1 MDTENLK
8 PYSVIFDEVY
18 SQHYLVPRKFECGGL
33 PPMKLKKLEI
43 SGFKS
48 FPEKA
53 AIDFPP
59 GISAVVGPNGC
70 GKSNIVDALRWVMG
84 EQSVKQLRG
93 KNMEDVIFAG
103 TKGKP
108 PLNMAEVSL
117 TLLNDNG
124 SAPEELRNFPEIN
137 VTRRLFRSGESAYFI
152 NRQPCRLKDIHNVF
166 MGSGMGAKT
175 YAVIQQGNIGA
186 ITDAGPDE
194 RRLFIE
200 EAAGVTRYK
209 NRKKEAL
216 RKVAA
221 THQNL
226 LRVSDII
233 TEVDRQMKGLK
244 RQARKAERFKKYSD
258 RLKTLNIQLGVH
270 YYDDYAKKLVNT
282 TKLLQASKDEDL
294 QHTSQLKKIDAA
306 VEAIKMKRW
315 QKNQEISA
323 QKSQSFEAQ
332 RKIDRLETENDH
344 QRNEVE
350 RIANEVVGLEAA
362 KNGLEEKNAGLIEEI
377 ASVEA
382 EYQTLADQKNQVAA
396 QIEAKQSEY
405 QQVREELAQLNRQ
418 LESNKSSLMALVA
431 DEARY
436 KNTYQNAS
444 QNKENLARRRN
455 RIDQD
460 IEAAQQE
467 VRKAQEG
474 VAIFEK
480 EIGRL
485 RENIAV
491 LKNKLFKIEEQLNS
505 KIAALSRQVKQ
516 TQSTEMMR
524 NQVRSQLAA
533 LKKMAESYAWYRDGV
548 QAIMQIQ
555 SDGAGSSE
563 PPKSNSQAA
572 FSKDILGLM
581 AEVLEPEPSY
591 ETAVESVLGDALQYI
606 VVKNQDAG
614 IAAIDYLQTSGE
626 GRSGFIPLPTIKPVS
641 TQVVDDPQSSDR
653 LLTHVSVK
661 PGFENIAQALLGHVC
676 VAEDMRAAQA
686 LFNRN
691 GRIQTIVT
699 KNGNIISHQGIFV
712 GGSKEKLSNILTKR
726 QELKTLES
734 QAVRLDKKVTAE
746 QKAQEALEKEVRGLE
761 TTLQQHIEN
770 KENLLIEERDTEKS
784 LYQAAE
790 ERKHAR
796 RHLEI
801 LQLEREQLVGEE
813 NDIDLEISKYH
824 QAIREIEQNVHSA
837 QQAVTDVN
845 TKISQITNSMEA
857 YNQQVIDLR
866 LKHTSVIASVDN
878 NRNTLR
884 RLQDFFQ
891 DGSKRLEQ
899 LAEDI
904 RLKKEKRAALK
915 IKIEKIGE
923 DLTGMYAGFKL
934 LKEALQHNESD
945 YVTIDTELQQKDG
958 MVSDIQKARET
969 TLQNIRLLELEQS
982 EQAIK
987 QENIATRLQE
997 KYYQRLDQL
1006 RQQVESLPENA
1017 AVLIKEMEAE
1027 VETLRS
1033 RISRIGDV
1041 NLGAIDEYDEYK
1053 TRYDFLIEQKEDLE
1067 KAIQDLHKVIKK
1079 INRITQERFMHTF
1092 NAVNEKLI
1100 EVFPKLFEGGT
1111 AKLVLTNPED
1121 PLETGVEFMIHPPGK
1136 KLTRMSL
1143 LSGGEKAMSAIA
1155 FIFSI
1160 FLIKPT
1166 SFCLMDE
1173 IDAPLDDANVF
1184 RFNDLLQVIGKKSQI
1199 IMITHNKRSMEF
1211 ADTLFGITMGEKGVS
1226 KIVSVNFDQ
1235 QAN

>member
-1 MDTENLK
+1 
-8 PYSVIFDEVY
+8 
-18 SQHYLVPRKFECGGL
+18 
-33 PPMKLKKLEI
+33 MKLKKLEI

-93 KNMEDVIFAG
+93 KNMEDVIFSG

-108 PLNMAEVSL
+108 PVNMAEVSL

-124 SAPEELRNFPEIN
+124 SAPEELRDFTEIN

-186 ITDAGPDE
+186 ITDAGPEE

-244 RQARKAERFKKYSD
+244 RQARKAERFKKYSH
-258 RLKTLNIQLGVH
+258 RLKTLNIQLGIH
-270 YYDDYAKKLVNT
+270 YYDDFAEKLAKT
-282 TKLLQASKDEDL
+282 AKLLQDSKDEDL
-294 QHTSQLKKIDAA
+294 QHTSRLKKIDAA

-332 RKIDRLETENDH
+332 RKIDRMETEIDH

-362 KNGLEEKNAGLIEEI
+362 KNGLEEKNAGLIEEV
-377 ASVEA
+377 AAVEA
-382 EYQTLADQKNQVAA
+382 EYQTLAEQKNQVAT
-396 QIEAKQSEY
+396 QIEAKQIEY
-405 QQVREELAQLNRQ
+405 QQIREKLSQLNQQ
-418 LESNKSSLMALVA
+418 LENNKSTLMALVA

-444 QNKENLARRRN
+444 QNKENLTRRRN

-460 IEAAQQE
+460 IEAARRE

-474 VAIFEK
+474 VSIYEK
-480 EIGRL
+480 QIGRL

-491 LKNKLFKIEEQLNS
+491 LKNKLLSIEEQVNS

-516 TQSTEMMR
+516 TQTIEMER

-555 SDGAGSSE
+555 SEGAHTSASRSKTAAS
-563 PPKSNSQAA
+563 PKNDDQVA
-572 FSKDILGLM
+572 FSQDIMGLM

-614 IAAIDYLQTSGE
+614 IAAIDYLQTSGA
-626 GRSGFIPLPTIKPVS
+626 GRSGFIPLPNIKPVA
-641 TQVVDDPQSSDR
+641 THMADDPQSSDR

-661 PGFENIAQALLGHVC
+661 PGFEKIADALLGHVC
-676 VAEDMRAAQA
+676 VTEDMRAAQA

-691 GRIQTIVT
+691 GRVQTIVT

-712 GGSKEKLSNILTKR
+712 GGSKAKLSNILTKR
-726 QELKTLES
+726 QELKTLS
-734 QAVRLDKKVTAE
+734 RQATRLDKKVIAE
-746 QKAQEALEKEVRGLE
+746 QKAQETLEKEVRSLE
-761 TTLQQHIEN
+761 SSLQQHIES
-770 KENLLIEERDTEKS
+770 KENLLIDERDTEKN

-790 ERKHAR
+790 ELKHAG

-801 LQLEREQLVGEE
+801 LQLEREQLLGEE

-824 QAIREIEQNVHSA
+824 QAINQIEQSVRKA
-837 QQAVTDVN
+837 QKAVTDTN
-845 TKISQITNSMEA
+845 LSISQITTSMEA
-857 YNQQVIDLR
+857 YNQKIIDLR
-866 LKHTSVIASVDN
+866 LKHTAVVASVDN

-884 RLQDFFQ
+884 RLQDFWQ
-891 DGSKRLEQ
+891 DGSNRLEQ
-899 LAEDI
+899 LAQEI
-904 RLKKEKRAALK
+904 QLKKEKRAALK
-915 IKIEKIGE
+915 VKIEKTGE
-923 DLTGMYAGFKL
+923 DLAGMYASFKQ
-934 LKEALQHNESD
+934 LKEALQHSESD

-958 MVSDIQKARET
+958 LVSDIQKARET

-987 QENIATRLQE
+987 QENIANRLQE
-997 KYYQRLDQL
+997 KYYQRIDQL
-1006 RQQVESLPENA
+1006 RLQVENLPENPA
-1017 AVLIKEMEAE
+1017 ALIREMEVE

-1041 NLGAIDEYDEYK
+1041 NLGAIDEYDELK
-1053 TRYDFLIEQKEDLE
+1053 ARYDFLIEQKEDLE

-1079 INRITQERFMHTF
+1079 INRITQERFINTF
-1092 NAVNEKLI
+1092 NAVNTKLI

-1111 AKLVLTNPED
+1111 AKLVLTNPGD
-1121 PLETGVEFMIHPPGK
+1121 PLETGVEYMIHPPGK

-1155 FIFSI
+1155 FLFSI

-1184 RFNDLLQVIGKKSQI
+1184 RFNDLLQVIGQKSQI

-1226 KIVSVNFDQ
+1226 KVVSVNFDQ
-1235 QAN
+1235 QSN

>member
-1 MDTENLK
+1 
-8 PYSVIFDEVY
+8 
-18 SQHYLVPRKFECGGL
+18 
-33 PPMKLKKLEI
+33 MKLKKLEI

-124 SAPEELRNFPEIN
+124 SAPEELRDFTEIN

-186 ITDAGPDE
+186 ITDAGPEE

-258 RLKTLNIQLGVH
+258 RLKALNIQLGIH
-270 YYDDYAKKLVNT
+270 YYDDYAEKLANT
-282 TKLLQASKDEDL
+282 SKLLQDSKDEDL
-294 QHTSQLKKIDAA
+294 QHTSRLKKIDAA

-323 QKSQSFEAQ
+323 QKSQTFEAQ
-332 RKIDRLETENDH
+332 RKIDRMESDIGH

-362 KNGLEEKNAGLIEEI
+362 KNGLEEKNAGIIEEI
-377 ASVEA
+377 DSVES
-382 EYQTLADQKNQVAA
+382 EYKTLAQQKSQVAA
-396 QIEAKQSEY
+396 RIEAKQSEY
-405 QQVREELAQLNRQ
+405 QQVREKLSQLNQQ
-418 LESNKSSLMALVA
+418 LEQNKSTLMALVA

-460 IEAAQQE
+460 IEAAGQE
-467 VRKAQEG
+467 VRKAQER
-474 VAIFEK
+474 VSIHEK

-491 LKNKLFKIEEQLNS
+491 LKNKLLSIEEQVNS

-516 TQSTEMMR
+516 AQTTEMER

-548 QAIMQIQ
+548 QAIMQIH
-555 SDGAGSSE
+555 SDGGGTSETGAESAKSSAD
-563 PPKSNSQAA
+563 NSGVT
-572 FSKDILGLM
+572 FSKDIMGLM

-614 IAAIDYLQTSGE
+614 IAAIDYLQTSGK
-626 GRSGFIPLPTIKPVS
+626 GRSGFIPLPNIKPVS
-641 TQVVDDPQSSDR
+641 NQIAEDSQASDR
-653 LLTHVSVK
+653 LLMHVSVK
-661 PGFENIAQALLGHVC
+661 PGFEKIADALLGHVC
-676 VAEDMRAAQA
+676 VAEDIRAAQT

-699 KNGNIISHQGIFV
+699 KNGNIVSHQGVFV

-726 QELKTLES
+726 QELKTLS
-734 QAVRLDKKVTAE
+734 RQAERLDKKVLVE
-746 QKAQEALEKEVRGLE
+746 KKAQEILEQEVRSLE
-761 TTLQQHIEN
+761 NTLQQNIET
-770 KENLLIEERDTEKS
+770 KENLLIDERDTEKN

-790 ERKHAR
+790 DLKHAR
-796 RHLEI
+796 RHVEI

-813 NDIDLEISKYH
+813 NDIDLEISKYN
-824 QAIREIEQNVHSA
+824 QAINQIEQNVRNA
-837 QQAVTDVN
+837 QQAVTDTNV
-845 TKISQITNSMEA
+845 KISQITNSMEA

-866 LKHTSVIASVDN
+866 LKHTAVIASVDN
-878 NRNTLR
+878 NRNTRR
-884 RLQDFFQ
+884 RLQDFWQ

-915 IKIEKIGE
+915 IEIEKTGE
-923 DLTGMYAGFKL
+923 NLADMYANFRR
-934 LKEALQHNESD
+934 LKEALEHNESD
-945 YVTIDTELQQKDG
+945 YVTIDAELQQKDG
-958 MVSDIQKARET
+958 LVTDIQKAREA
-969 TLQNIRLLELEQS
+969 TLHNIRLLELEQS

-987 QENIATRLQE
+987 QENIANRLQE
-997 KYYQRLDQL
+997 KYYQSMDQL
-1006 RQQVESLPENA
+1006 RLQVEKLPQDSA
-1017 AVLIKEMEAE
+1017 ALIQEMETE

-1067 KAIQDLHKVIKK
+1067 KAIRDLHKVIKK
-1079 INRITQERFMHTF
+1079 INRITQERFMNTF

-1111 AKLVLTNPED
+1111 AKLVLTNPDD
-1121 PLETGVEFMIHPPGK
+1121 PLETGVEYMIHPPGK

-1226 KIVSVNFDQ
+1226 KVVSVNFEQ